1 MSTIRPKKISN
12 FKSLFG
18 NLAQTSHYQ
27 LIFGGLPVPLTNY
40 LIRRGVTL
48 PFIGENA
55 GLLCYNTVL
64 PTAAFSTTDVD
75 GNFTGI
81 TEKFANARMYNE
93 ISFDFYVDSN
103 YQQLKFLESWME
115 FIASGSHNPIGSTLP
130 PVNQSR
136 SNYFIRMQ
144 YPDDYKCSFTRIFKF
159 DRDYNQEVEYR
170 FMGLWPYSMS
180 PPQISYDDSA
190 ILKVSAI
197 FKFDRYIAGR
207 SLSIDTF
214 FGNDNN
220 QLPNQ
225 VGGSATPTLPP
236 TATPSTAVPPTV
248 AAPTTTG

>member
-1 MSTIRPKKISN
+1 MSSIRPKKISN

-18 NLAQTSHYQ
+18 NLAQNSHYQ

-48 PFIGENA
+48 PFIGESA
-55 GLLCYNTVL
+55 GLLCYNTTL
-64 PTAAFSTTDVD
+64 PTTSFSSKDVD

-81 TEKFANARMYNE
+81 QEKFANARMYSE

-103 YQQLKFLESWME
+103 YQQLKFIESWME

-144 YPDDYKCSFTRIFKF
+144 YPEDYKCSYTRIFKF

-170 FMGLWPYSMS
+170 FIGLWPYALSQ
-180 PPQISYDDSA
+180 PAISYDGSE
-190 ILKVSAI
+190 ILKISAT

-207 SLSIDTF
+207 SLSINTF
-214 FGNDNN
+214 SGNDNN
-220 QLPNQ
+220 QI
-225 VGGSATPTLPP
+225 ATQPAAATLPITTTNP
-236 TATPSTAVPPTV
+236 TPSTAIPPTA
-248 AAPTTTG
+248 AAPTTAG

>member
-1 MSTIRPKKISN
+1 MSSIRPKKISN
-12 FKSLFG
+12 FKSVFG

-55 GLLCYNTVL
+55 GLLCYNTTL
-64 PTAAFSTTDVD
+64 PTASLNSKNVD

-81 TEKFANARMYNE
+81 QEKFANARLYGE
-93 ISFDFYVDSN
+93 ISCDFYVDSN
-103 YQQLKFLESWME
+103 YQQLKFIESWME

-144 YPDDYKCSFTRIFKF
+144 YPEDYKCSFTRIFKF

-170 FMGLWPYSMS
+170 FIGLWPYALSQ
-180 PPQISYDDSA
+180 PTISYDDSK
-190 ILKVSAI
+190 ILTISAT

-214 FGNDNN
+214 SGNDNN
-220 QLPNQ
+220 QI
-225 VGGSATPTLPP
+225 ATQTAGATLPTTTTNP
-236 TATPSTAVPPTV
+236 TPSTAVPPTA
-248 AAPTTTG
+248 AAPTTAG